1 MPDCTKC
8 KKFVVMNGET
18 VYNICKSENRRSN
31 NMDENLEIDNV
42 GPIPRYYHEAEM
54 ARQERNTKRW
64 FIAWIIT
71 FVLFIASWTGFI
83 FYEKQFTDEVWTFEA
98 TTEGEGNAIANGNG
112 EVYYYGESEG
122 NTPQANP

>member
-1 MPDCTKC
+1 MPDCSKC
-8 KKFVVMNGET
+8 KKFVVKNGET
-18 VYNICKSENRRSN
+18 VYNICKSDNRRSN
-31 NMDENLEIDNV
+31 SMDENFEIDNV

-54 ARQERNTKRW
+54 SRQERNTKRW
-64 FIAWIIT
+64 FIAWLIT

-112 EVYYYGESEG
+112 EVYYYGEGKG
-122 NTPQANP
+122 NTPKANP